1 MLDFIFKKTIGQ
13 PAPDGCQL
21 IRGLLDRLIEY
32 ASEPCF
38 AESLAAAREIFY
50 AKAGKTNEDDRD
62 FIQRMNTFLEWFIF
76 DYRPEGAGT
85 RSVYDKFLDEKRK
98 ETSSADMINWIAL
111 SRQVHSMF
119 LVRSCASGV
128 TTVRDLAG
136 RRNYVVTGDDHLEA
150 GDILESRVI
159 CVGKGCFFTYTH
171 VLHPKTALRPIRAE
185 LKKYRNKPLGEELF
199 FKLQGMQLK
208 WRRFRQ
214 ISIEDIYRM

>member
-1 MLDFIFKKTIGQ
+1 MFDFIFKKTIGK
-13 PAPDGCQL
+13 PSPEGCAV

-32 ASEPCF
+32 ASEPRF
-38 AESLAAAREIFY
+38 AESLNTAREIFY
-50 AKAGKTNEDDRD
+50 AKAGKTNEDDPD

-85 RSVYDKFLDEKRK
+85 RSVYDQFLDEKRK

-111 SRQVHSMF
+111 SRQVHSVF
-119 LVRSCASGV
+119 LVKSRVRGV
-128 TTVRDLAG
+128 ITVRDLSG
-136 RRNYVVTGDDHLEA
+136 RRNYVVTSDDHLEA

-159 CVGKGCFFTYTH
+159 VVGKGCFFTYTH

-185 LKKYRNKPLGEELF
+185 LKKYRNKPLAEGLF

>member
-1 MLDFIFKKTIGQ
+1 MFEFIFKKTIGK
-13 PAPDGCQL
+13 PAPEGCAV

-32 ASEPCF
+32 ASEPRF
-38 AESLAAAREIFY
+38 AESLNAARELFY
-50 AKAGKTNEDDRD
+50 AKAGKTNEDDPD

-85 RSVYDKFLDEKRK
+85 RSVYDKFLDEKRR

-119 LVRSCASGV
+119 LIKSCTGGIIS
-128 TTVRDLAG
+128 VRDLSG
-136 RRNYVVTGDDHLEA
+136 RRNYIVTGDDHLEA
-150 GDILESRVI
+150 GDILESRII
-159 CVGKGCFFTYTH
+159 CIGKGCFFTYTH

>member
-13 PAPDGCQL
+13 PAPEGCQA
-21 IRGLLDRLIEY
+21 IRALMDRLIEY
-32 ASEPCF
+32 ASEPRF
-38 AESLAAAREIFY
+38 AENLGTAREIFFV
-50 AKAGKTNEDDRD
+50 KAGKTNEDDPD

-76 DYRPEGAGT
+76 DYRPAGPGT
-85 RSVYDKFLDEKRK
+85 HSLYDRFLNEKRK
-98 ETSSADMINWIAL
+98 ETSSSEMIHWIAL
-111 SRQVHSMF
+111 SRQVHSVF
-119 LVRSCASGV
+119 LVKSRIKGV

-136 RRNYVVTGDDHLEA
+136 RRNYVVTGDDHMEA

-159 CVGKGCFFTYTH
+159 CVGKGCFFTYSH
-171 VLHPKTALRPIRAE
+171 VLHPKQALRPIRAE
-185 LKKYRNKPLGEELF
+185 LKKYKNRPLDENLF